1 MAPADAI
8 VLLQARIDE
17 ARAAGVREG
26 TPNLKRALA
35 LLGTLQSA
43 EAVADATADSEQA
56 DPNKA
61 TFDALFGGGYAEPQG
76 IDDDLMF

>member
-1 MAPADAI
+1 M
-8 VLLQARIDE
+8 LLQARIDE

-43 EAVADATADSEQA
+43 EAVADATADSKA

>member
-1 MAPADAI
+1 M
-8 VLLQARIDE
+8 
-17 ARAAGVREG
+17 REG

-35 LLGTLQSA
+35 LLGTLQSV
-43 EAVADATADSEQA
+43 EAVADATALRL
-56 DPNKA
+56 NKA